1 MLAIIDSV
9 FATMLE
15 QMLKPEM
22 GLKMLRDHLMD
33 HTIQRPPFAIFI
45 FTEQEVQRIID
56 FAMSTFLRHF
66 SLYEFAFK
74 PRVELVLRSDPMINI
89 KFNAELNKLDDMQ
102 EVDDADAEKMKA
114 FLGSMQEFSI
124 ESMPGMQGEQLI
136 ETSRSVTKTSPRMQQ
151 PLITDRS
158 KASKIKTLDHD
169 MPEVDWRKVGKIH
182 DSNAEINDVI
192 AKEMERLRKALDI
205 KLEQQLEDVF
215 NKKNLNSDAVPGAKV
230 DAAKKK

>member
-22 GLKMLRDHLMD
+22 GLKMLREHLMD

-74 PRVELVLRSDPMINI
+74 PRVELMLRSDPMINI

-114 FLGSMQEFSI
+114 FLGSMQEVSI
-124 ESMPGMQGEQLI
+124 DSMPGMQGEQLI
-136 ETSRSVTKTSPRMQQ
+136 ETSRSVTKTSRHQQ
-151 PLITDRS
+151 PLNSDRS
-158 KASKIKTLDHD
+158 KGSRIKTLDHD

-192 AKEMERLRKALDI
+192 AKEMERLRKAFDF

-215 NKKNLNSDAVPGAKV
+215 TKKHLNSDAVPVAKV